1 MAEMFEKI
9 NKREEIE
16 DEVADILF
24 FILRFAQMNNI
35 DSSEVLNNKIEKN
48 NTKYSVEKFRRSNK
62 KYTEE

>member
-24 FILRFAQMNNI
+24 FILRFAQMNNS
-35 DSSEVLNNKIEKN
+35 DLSEVLNNKIEKN

>member
-35 DSSEVLNNKIEKN
+35 DLSEVLNNKIEKN